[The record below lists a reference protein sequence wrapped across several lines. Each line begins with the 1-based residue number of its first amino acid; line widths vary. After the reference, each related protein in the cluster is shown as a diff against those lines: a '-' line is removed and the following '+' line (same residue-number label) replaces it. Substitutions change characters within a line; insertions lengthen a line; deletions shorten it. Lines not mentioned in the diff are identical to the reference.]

1 MARSGQL
8 PLRLENFSEIPK
20 KSIAAYRPSPVRFS
34 RSTFKSA
41 HNGPDKAGARQQ
53 KEVIAVVNNIVS
65 FSQHAGFG
73 MPVSGRARVSSLRA
87 FPMTAAVS
95 PAAGQKCV
103 LSGSTSVIDGYRL
116 VTGASVA
123 TGAFPGLPAWSPP
136 I

>member
-8 PLRLENFSEIPK
+8 PLRLEKFWEIPK
-20 KSIAAYRPSPVRFS
+20 KSIAAYRPSPVRFF
-34 RSTFKSA
+34 RSSFSSA
-41 HNGPDKAGARQQ
+41 HNGPDKAGARRH

-87 FPMTAAVS
+87 FPMTDAVA
-95 PAAGQKCV
+95 PAAGQKCA
-103 LSGSTSVIDGYRL
+103 LSGSTLVIDGYRL
-116 VTGASVA
+116 VTGVAVA
-123 TGAFPGLPAWSPP
+123 TGAFPGPSAWSPP